1 MMTKAIQEFTS
12 GEASI
17 LLLSAEVKASGANL
31 QVATNVVLLDPAG
44 DSAEHG
50 ANLET
55 QAIGRAVRMG
65 QENAVRVVRFC
76 VRDTVE
82 EELFRRIDV
91 AAANSAIRNNDDAY
105 VCESAHTSLDEKVL
119 EKRMEDDDV
128 DDEVVVGESVSV
140 GERVARAK
148 ARAIEK
154 NEIIV
159 IDDSDDEDTKP
170 PSNVAKS
177 VGDITS
183 KGNKMAEPSAKFATA
198 KRSNGSVA
206 AVTDNAE
213 LHKRARVTS
222 EMLPPV
228 TDTSNARKREPC
240 ALAKEGSGGD
250 NTHSAYRPPGA
261 TSLLCVVD
269 SPTVASSDAKAS
281 NDFISDDT
289 ELSKIVTYYC
299 AVE

>member
-1 MMTKAIQEFTS
+1 MTKAIQEFAS
-12 GEASI
+12 GDASI

-105 VCESAHTSLDEKVL
+105 VCESAHKSLDEKVF
-119 EKRMEDDDV
+119 EKRMEDDGV
-128 DDEVVVGESVSV
+128 DDEVFVGESVSV

-148 ARAIEK
+148 ARALEK

-170 PSNVAKS
+170 PSNEAKS

-183 KGNKMAEPSAKFATA
+183 KGNEMNSDEAATANLRVKVKAEPSAKFATA

-206 AVTDNAE
+206 AVTDNAASFD
-213 LHKRARVTS
+213 KRARVTP
-222 EMLPPV
+222 E
-228 TDTSNARKREPC
+228 
-240 ALAKEGSGGD
+240 
-250 NTHSAYRPPGA
+250 
-261 TSLLCVVD
+261 
-269 SPTVASSDAKAS
+269 
-281 NDFISDDT
+281 
-289 ELSKIVTYYC
+289 
-299 AVE
+299 